1 MSVERNSSKGDMS
14 LKYVD
19 QTLSASGEILLFP
32 LDLLLGLKTSRHNP
46 HVFWR
51 SHRQKKSLG
60 KAVVQFPCKTV
71 KRLKT
76 TEATPK
82 KGFFLQSVGGIWV
95 PWSHCMSRISLTACP
110 DTTLPP
116 CAELLGTSLL
126 LRKPTAALGCLGG
139 YCIFSI
145 GLKA

>member
-1 MSVERNSSKGDMS
+1 MAFLWGDSVLSVERNSSKGDMS

-46 HVFWR
+46 HLFWR

-82 KGFFLQSVGGIWV
+82 KGGFFAVFWGDLGALV
-95 PWSHCMSRISLTACP
+95 SLHVQNQP
-110 DTTLPP
+110 H
-116 CAELLGTSLL
+116 SL
-126 LRKPTAALGCLGG
+126 
-139 YCIFSI
+139 S
-145 GLKA
+145 